1 MTAARIVVGF
11 DASPESMHALR
22 FALDEAQLRD
32 AVVHVVTAFTY
43 PYLMLMVPFAPDP
56 PTPDQLQAEAAS
68 AIDRAIAEI
77 ASEDPDIEKIDV
89 RRDVVAAN
97 PAAALVSAADG
108 ADLLIVGARGGG
120 GFAGLRLGSVSQQ
133 CAQHT
138 PCPIVIVPY
147 ATDASA

>member
-1 MTAARIVVGF
+1 MTVARIVVGF
-11 DASPESMHALR
+11 DASPESLHALR
-22 FALDEAQLRD
+22 FAFDEAQRRD
-32 AVVHVVTAFTY
+32 ALVHVVTAFTY

-56 PTPDQLQAEAAS
+56 PTPEQLQTEAVA

-77 ASEDPDIEKIDV
+77 AAEDPDVEKVDV

-97 PAAALVSAADG
+97 PVAALVSAADG

-138 PCPIVIVPY
+138 PCPIVIVPV
-147 ATDASA
+147 TTPAS